1 MTKKMTIQ
9 EQIAC
14 NNCLI
19 SLLMLDAALADVH
32 GSGGVQRMIREF
44 TQEFIGSHYNTEHIS
59 DRWDSIKELLMELKI
74 PTEGRADIAGCAVEE
89 TIQTLLLVHAV

>member
-19 SLLMLDAALADVH
+19 ALLMLDAALADVH
-32 GSGGVQRMIREF
+32 GSVGTQRMIREF

-59 DRWDSIKELLMELKI
+59 NCWDSIKGLLTELEI
-74 PTEGRADIAGCAVEE
+74 PAEGRADIACWTVEE
-89 TIQTLLLVHAV
+89 TIQTLLLVHAS